1 MDLLTGE
8 KRYDPKDIAV
18 EFNVTHATVLRWIKK
33 GSLHAT
39 KFEGSWKV
47 PETSLKMFIENSRST

>member
-8 KRYDPKDIAV
+8 KRYNPKDIAK
-18 EFNVTHATVLRWIKK
+18 EFNVSHATVLRWIKT
-33 GSLHAT
+33 GDLHAVQY
-39 KFEGSWKV
+39 KGSWKV

>member
-8 KRYDPKDIAV
+8 KRYNPKDIAI
-18 EFNVTHATVLRWIKK
+18 EFNVSHATVLRWIKNGDLKAVQYK
-33 GSLHAT
+33 G
-39 KFEGSWKV
+39 GWKV